1 MTESDF
7 ATLQRRYPTGRHE
20 VVVTDTGIAVDRW
33 VIPPMEALIVTLEP
47 NNGDWTLTDD
57 GGELIAEG
65 STVDEIVNAASV

>member
-1 MTESDF
+1 
-7 ATLQRRYPTGRHE
+7 
-20 VVVTDTGIAVDRW
+20 
-33 VIPPMEALIVTLEP
+33 MEALIVTLEP